1 MPPGQCQKYQESATK
16 RKAVEF
22 GATWNSG
29 DADLITSFFAE
40 NDVYHA
46 SVGPDALGNSYVG
59 KDNIRRGVQDVVAG
73 DIGTFEWDFAATIHP
88 ILGDELRA
96 SDGFILLE
104 ELLQRFSV
112 AALHQTTGKLITDA
126 LVVVG
131 IQPQHIPIVAYCSVN
146 LTECV
151 EGRG

>member
-1 MPPGQCQKYQESATK
+1 MRIWSPASSNG
-16 RKAVEF
+16 
-22 GATWNSG
+22 
-29 DADLITSFFAE
+29 
-40 NDVYHA
+40 VYHA

-112 AALHQTTGKLITDA
+112 AALHQTTG
-126 LVVVG
+126 
-131 IQPQHIPIVAYCSVN
+131 N
-146 LTECV
+146 
-151 EGRG
+151 